1 MNRMTFPLSP
11 QVFKCKPL
19 VLLISAYVFV
29 LSGCDTTFVDPFAN
43 DTNFFTIYG
52 FLDEA
57 NNLPGGRAHAVRVV
71 PSTRRAAT
79 ITSPAD
85 PQASIDA
92 RVFVVNA
99 FSGQET
105 EWRHTL
111 QRFSET
117 EYGHVYR
124 SNMPISQNTL
134 YRIEV
139 RRSDGTVTSAETLV
153 PAVSTINII
162 QDPQPRVE
170 TSPSEV
176 YQGILIP
183 GVSNVWSIDLTY
195 YISGSGC
202 FTTTPIN
209 VAYGRPGSFDGEGWR
224 FEANVTSDL
233 RGIDIGENMA
243 LDLTLCS
250 IGLDV
255 RVPDTE
261 WDLSNAEPGV
271 ELPAFSTVPSNVENG
286 LGFFGSVGV
295 INNAWNTTGALKA
308 ALAQQ

>member
-1 MNRMTFPLSP
+1 MNRIPFPLP
-11 QVFKCKPL
+11 FQALRPKFL
-19 VLLISAYVFV
+19 ALLISAYVFV

-57 NNLPGGRAHAVRVV
+57 NNLPGTRAHAVRVV
-71 PSTRRAAT
+71 PITRRAEA

-85 PQASIDA
+85 PQANIDA
-92 RVFVVNA
+92 RVFVINVFN
-99 FSGQET
+99 GQET

-124 SNMPISQNTL
+124 SNMPIAQNTL

-139 RRSDGTVTSAETLV
+139 RRSDGIVTSAETLV

-162 QDPQPRVE
+162 QDPQPRIDTATNE
-170 TSPSEV
+170 IH
-176 YQGILIP
+176 QGILIP
-183 GVSNVWSIDLTY
+183 NVSNLWNIDLTY

-295 INNAWNTTGALKA
+295 INNAWNTTAALKA
-308 ALAQQ
+308 AIAQQ

>member
-1 MNRMTFPLSP
+1 MNRMTFPLPS
-11 QVFKCKPL
+11 QPL
-19 VLLISAYVFV
+19 TRKSVVLLISAYLLV

-52 FLDEA
+52 YLDEA
-57 NNLPGGRAHAVRVV
+57 NNLPGGRANAVRVV
-71 PSTRRAAT
+71 PITRRAET

-85 PQASIDA
+85 PQANIDA
-92 RVFVVNA
+92 RVFVINV

-105 EWRHTL
+105 EWRYTL

-139 RRSDGTVTSAETLV
+139 RRSDGTITSAETLV

-176 YQGILIP
+176 YQGIQIP

-195 YISGSGC
+195 YVSGSGC

-233 RGIDIGENMA
+233 RGINIGENMA

-261 WDLSNAEPGV
+261 WELSNAEPGV

>member
-1 MNRMTFPLSP
+1 MNRFTFLLPLRALSH
-11 QVFKCKPL
+11 KYIALL
-19 VLLISAYVFV
+19 VSAYLFT

-43 DTNFFTIYG
+43 DSNFFTVYG
-52 FLDEA
+52 YLDEA

-71 PSTRRAAT
+71 PITRRAEM

-85 PQASIDA
+85 PQATIDA
-92 RVFVVNA
+92 RVFVINV

-124 SNMPISQNTL
+124 SNMRISQNTL

-139 RRSDGTVTSAETLV
+139 RRSDGTITSAETLV
-153 PAVSTINII
+153 PAVSTINIV
-162 QDPQPRVE
+162 QDAQPRIDSATNQVH
-170 TSPSEV
+170 
-176 YQGILIP
+176 QGILIP
-183 GVSNVWSIDLTY
+183 GISNLWSIDLTY
-195 YISGSGC
+195 FVGGSGC

-209 VAYGRPGSFDGEGWR
+209 VSYGRPGSFDGDGWR
-224 FEANVTSDL
+224 FEANVTADL
-233 RGIDIGENMA
+233 RGITIGEDPA
-243 LDLTLCS
+243 LEGTLCS

-261 WDLSNAEPGV
+261 WDLSNTEPGV